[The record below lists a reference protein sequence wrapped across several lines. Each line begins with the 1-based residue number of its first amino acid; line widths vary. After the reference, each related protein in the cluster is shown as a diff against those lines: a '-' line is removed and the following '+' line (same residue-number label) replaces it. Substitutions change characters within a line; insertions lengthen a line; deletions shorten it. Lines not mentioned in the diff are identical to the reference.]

1 MKGADLRRRHALLAG
16 LALPLA
22 LPLKLSAQGFDR
34 PPPPGPELPLPRPRL
49 AEARLSNGLRLLVAE
64 RRGLPLVSARLL
76 LPDLGSLGDPAP
88 KAGLAQ
94 LHLQLLGRGAVR
106 EGEPQNADE
115 LAFAAESLGAS
126 LELDSG
132 PRAGSLGLTV
142 ARQNLDAALELLADL
157 ALQPLLSP
165 DDLDRVREELLD
177 AREQQL
183 ADPAQLAAL
192 LARRLHW
199 GQSPA
204 GQLPTPA
211 SLGRIQRRDLLELQR
226 RLRPESSC
234 LLLAGDIDLDEAL
247 ALARQQFGDW
257 RSGSSPLPARPPVQP
272 MPLPARTL
280 LVDWPGAAQAALAL
294 AAPHAGAGET
304 EAEARLA
311 LAVLGQG
318 YSSRLNQE
326 LRIRRG
332 LSYGVSCEAES
343 LPGAGLLLAGLQ
355 TRPAQAAEAVALLGA
370 ELQRMG
376 QEPVPA
382 PELLARRSALLGE
395 HGRQLETTAGLAGLL
410 ARLALDGGV
419 PALLDGWPEALQ
431 AVPAEALQAYAA
443 RHWRADA
450 QRRVIVA
457 DLSAAGAGL
466 RRLDPAA
473 WLIPRQRLDPA
484 SPTLRLR

>member
-1 MKGADLRRRHALLAG
+1 MSGADLRRRSALLAG
-16 LALPLA
+16 LALPLSA
-22 LPLKLSAQGFDR
+22 LAQGAFDR
-34 PPPPGPELPLPRPRL
+34 PPPPGPALPLPRPKL
-49 AEARLSNGLRLLVAE
+49 AEARLPNGLRLLVAE
-64 RRGLPLVSARLL
+64 RRGLPLVSLRLL

-94 LHLQLLGRGAVR
+94 MHLQLLGRGAAR
-106 EGEPQNADE
+106 DGEPQNADE

-132 PRAGSLGLTV
+132 LRAGSLGLTV
-142 ARQNLDAALELLADL
+142 VRKHLEPALELLADL
-157 ALQPLLSP
+157 VLNPLLTA

-183 ADPAQLAAL
+183 ADPAQLASL

-199 GQSPA
+199 GQSAA

-211 SLGRIQRRDLLELQR
+211 SLRRIQRRDLLEQQR
-226 RLRPESSC
+226 RLRPEASC
-234 LLLAGDIDLDEAL
+234 LLLTGDIDIEEAL

-257 RSGSSPLPARPPVQP
+257 RNGSGSLPARPSVQP

-280 LVDWPGAAQAALAL
+280 LVDWPGAAQAAVAL
-294 AAPHAGAGET
+294 AAPHAGAGELD
-304 EAEARLA
+304 AEARLA

-343 LPGAGLLLAGLQ
+343 VSGAGLVLAGLQ

-370 ELQRMG
+370 ELLRMG
-376 QEPVPA
+376 QEPVAA
-382 PELLARRSALLGE
+382 PELQARRSALLGE

-410 ARLALDGGV
+410 AGLALDAAA
-419 PALLDGWPEALQ
+419 PATLESWPEALQ
-431 AVPAEALQAYAA
+431 AVPPEALQAYAS

-450 QRRVIVA
+450 FRRVVVA
-457 DLSAAGAGL
+457 DLAAAGAGL
-466 RRLDPAA
+466 RRLDPGA
-473 WLIPRQRLDPA
+473 WVIPRQRLDPA
-484 SPTLRLR
+484 SPKLRLG